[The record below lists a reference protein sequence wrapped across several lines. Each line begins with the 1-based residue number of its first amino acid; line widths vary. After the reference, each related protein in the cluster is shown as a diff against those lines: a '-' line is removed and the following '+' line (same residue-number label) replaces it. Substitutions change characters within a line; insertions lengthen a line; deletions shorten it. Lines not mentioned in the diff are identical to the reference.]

1 MAYFEWKNV
10 YSVGNTKID
19 QQHQKLFDIANRFH
33 SAFEG
38 EKSHDELESIF
49 SELLD
54 YTRFH
59 FHDEEELM
67 RMHQYPDL
75 EQHSEKHQQLLEL
88 VMRLRKE
95 LDARKAGVEV
105 EIVRFLKTWLSGHIL
120 GIDTRYRAYV
130 NA

>member
-1 MAYFEWKNV
+1 MPYFEWKNV

-19 QQHQKLFDIANRFH
+19 QQHQKLFDIANRFY
-33 SAFEG
+33 SAFEE

-67 RMHQYPDL
+67 RKHQYPDL
-75 EQHSEKHQQLLEL
+75 EKHREKHQQLLGL
-88 VMRLRKE
+88 VTRLQE
-95 LDARKAGVEV
+95 EFDARKIGVEV

-130 NA
+130 NG